1 MQSTSCGIPRCLTLA
16 VAGATEVK
24 NAALSQQAKSSG
36 RAELFPPLPSPK
48 QGSVLLKYFLCKGAG
63 RLSRVTRFHSLQ
75 WLKERWSPGW
85 LELTGEQ
92 GGLGLSCHRRQDKPT
107 FPKAWHCC
115 PQWNRC
121 KEHLH
126 THLSKQIHGDV
137 LPGEWFSGGPWAFFP
152 PHSPEYR
159 ISSQQWGAA
168 LHMDKGKQSLQPAFP
183 PTPNLQIRPLLLQ
196 EHLRFV
202 HFNFCTHMSF
212 ASIIPN
218 SLPKNIPPPYLHGN
232 SGSQS
237 VFPLN
242 GPNIFISHKS
252 KSLLKP
258 LSNDYLKQIFSNLNP
273 SLHNDQSHKPSN
285 C

>member
-36 RAELFPPLPSPK
+36 RAELFPTLPSPK

-92 GGLGLSCHRRQDKPT
+92 GGLGLSCHRRCVPPSQKPGTVALSGTDAKST
-107 FPKAWHCC
+107 FTLIFP
-115 PQWNRC
+115 
-121 KEHLH
+121 
-126 THLSKQIHGDV
+126 SKSMEMWCLGNGLVVD
-137 LPGEWFSGGPWAFFP
+137 LGLFFP
-152 PHSPEYR
+152 PHSPEYQ

-242 GPNIFISHKS
+242 GPNIFISRKS

-273 SLHNDQSHKPSN
+273 SLHNDQSHKPPN